1 MAKCSICLGTGF
13 EKYDPVICNVCDGI
27 KCMMC
32 NSSGLLV
39 MPWDTCHEC
48 YGCGEVEHTSC
59 KNI

>member
-13 EKYDPVICNVCDGI
+13 EKYDPVTCNVCDGI
-27 KCMMC
+27 KCIMC

-48 YGCGEVEHTSC
+48 YGCGETEEF
-59 KNI
+59 K